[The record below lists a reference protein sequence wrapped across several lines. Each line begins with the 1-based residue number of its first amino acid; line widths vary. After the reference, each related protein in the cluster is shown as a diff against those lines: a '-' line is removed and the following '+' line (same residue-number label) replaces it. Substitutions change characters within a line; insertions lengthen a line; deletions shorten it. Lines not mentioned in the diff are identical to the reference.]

1 MANESTAFGKWW
13 REKGSAWSSKASEI
27 INKIPLV
34 DDIWETEE
42 EKKAASAE
50 FEKKVT
56 EEADKT
62 IDTEYEELSK
72 EDKEAYDLKRVKIYE
87 EMKATEEKE
96 EAEADKDLQKR
107 LESIKEVINTFENF
121 QAGEGGGQIAGYEDV
136 ADPYSGTSA
145 LSDLQEKEN
154 MKSLLSQ
161 ITGYNNPMS
170 RAVDL
175 EKRMQNLVR
184 YT

>member
-1 MANESTAFGKWW
+1 MASESTAFGKWIK
-13 REKGSAWSSKASEI
+13 EKGEAWSTKASEI
-27 INKIPLV
+27 IDNL
-34 DDIWETEE
+34 WETDD
-42 EKKAASAE
+42 EKKEAASE

-87 EMKATEEKE
+87 EMKAEEEKQ

-107 LESIKEVINTFENF
+107 LDSIKDVINTFENF
-121 QAGEGGGQIAGYEDV
+121 QAGESGGQISGYEDV
-136 ADPYSGTSA
+136 ADPYTGGSA

-161 ITGYNNPMS
+161 ITSYNNPMS
-170 RAVDL
+170 RAVNL
-175 EKRMQNLVR
+175 QKRMQNLIK

>member
-1 MANESTAFGKWW
+1 MASENTAFGKWIK
-13 REKGSAWSSKASEI
+13 EKGEAWSTKASEI
-27 INKIPLV
+27 IDNL
-34 DDIWETEE
+34 WETDE
-42 EKKAASAE
+42 EKKAAAAE

-72 EDKEAYDLKRVKIYE
+72 EDKEAYDLKRFKIYE
-87 EMKATEEKE
+87 EMKAEEEKQ
-96 EAEADKDLQKR
+96 EAEADKDLEKR
-107 LESIKEVINTFENF
+107 LESIKDVINTFENF
-121 QAGEGGGQIAGYEDV
+121 QAGESGGQISGYEDV
-136 ADPYSGTSA
+136 VDPYTGGSA

-154 MKSLLSQ
+154 LKSLLSQ

-175 EKRMQNLVR
+175 EKRMTNLVR

>member
-1 MANESTAFGKWW
+1 MRHIEMLNL
-13 REKGSAWSSKASEI
+13 I
-27 INKIPLV
+27 
-34 DDIWETEE
+34 DDILLKVKDMHTEGQ
-42 EKKAASAE
+42 KE
-50 FEKKVT
+50 FDVARALKIKEMRDAQKV
-56 EEADKT
+56 
-62 IDTEYEELSK
+62 IDEK
-72 EDKEAYDLKRVKIYE
+72 EDKE
-87 EMKATEEKE
+87 
-96 EAEADKDLQKR
+96 LQDR
-107 LESIKEVINTFENF
+107 LEAIKNVINTFEDF
-121 QAGEGGGQIAGYEDV
+121 QSGKEIDLDTGYQDV

-175 EKRMQNLVR
+175 EKRMTNLVR

>member
-1 MANESTAFGKWW
+1 MANESSAFGTWVK
-13 REKGSAWSSKASEI
+13 EKGSAWASKASEI
-27 INKIPLV
+27 WDNLY
-34 DDIWETEE
+34 ETDE
-42 EKKAASAE
+42 EKKEAAAE

-56 EEADKT
+56 EAADKEVE
-62 IDTEYEELSK
+62 TEYEEMSK
-72 EDKEAYDLKRVKIYE
+72 KDKEAYDIRRYKIYE

-121 QAGEGGGQIAGYEDV
+121 QAGEAGTEIAGYQDV
-136 ADPYSGTSA
+136 EDPYSGASP

-154 MKSLLSQ
+154 LKSLLSQ
-161 ITGYNNPMS
+161 ITGYTNPMS

-175 EKRMQNLVR
+175 EKRLTNLVR

>member
-1 MANESTAFGKWW
+1 MASESSAFGTWIK
-13 REKGSAWSSKASEI
+13 EKGEAWSTKALEI
-27 INKIPLV
+27 V
-34 DDIWETEE
+34 DNLWETEE
-42 EKKAASAE
+42 EKKEAAKA
-50 FEKKVT
+50 FEKEVT
-56 EEADKT
+56 AAADKDEKE
-62 IDTEYEELSK
+62 IEYEDKTK
-72 EDKEAYDLKRVKIYE
+72 EEQAAYDVKRFKIYE
-87 EMKATEEKE
+87 EMKATQQAEEE
-96 EAEADKDLQKR
+96 QADKELQKR

-121 QAGEGGGQIAGYEDV
+121 QAGESGDQIAGYEDV
-136 ADPYSGTSA
+136 VDPYAGTSA

-175 EKRMQNLVR
+175 EKRMTNLVK

>member
-1 MANESTAFGKWW
+1 MANESTAFGEWWTKNKEKWTT
-13 REKGSAWSSKASEI
+13 KASEI
-27 INKIPLV
+27 V
-34 DDIWETEE
+34 DNLYETDE
-42 EKKAASAE
+42 EKKEAAAE

-56 EEADKT
+56 ETADKDEKE
-62 IDTEYEELSK
+62 IDYEAKTK
-72 EDKEAYDLKRVKIYE
+72 EDQEAYDLKRVKIYE

-107 LESIKEVINTFENF
+107 LESIKDVINTFENF
-121 QAGEGGGQIAGYEDV
+121 QAGQLADEIAGYEDV
-136 ADPYSGTSA
+136 ADPYTGGSA

>member
-1 MANESTAFGKWW
+1 MANESSAFGTWIK
-13 REKGSAWSSKASEI
+13 EKGSAWSTKASEI
-27 INKIPLV
+27 LDNLY
-34 DDIWETEE
+34 ETDE
-42 EKKAASAE
+42 EKKEAAKA
-50 FEKKVT
+50 FEREVT
-56 EEADKT
+56 AEADKDEKE
-62 IDTEYEELSK
+62 IEYDAKTK
-72 EDKEAYDLKRVKIYE
+72 EDQEAYDLKRVKIYE

-121 QAGEGGGQIAGYEDV
+121 QAGESGDQIAGYEDV
-136 ADPYSGTSA
+136 VDPYAGTSA

-175 EKRMQNLVR
+175 QKRMQNLIK